1 MKKSRWNTLRGYF
14 FKKQEFDNA
23 NAHKQVRLV
32 QAYQNI
38 FQDEFGNLTN
48 DGEIVIK
55 DLIRRGYID
64 NSVAMLTK
72 DYRVDVQATMIA
84 EGKRTLVLEIIEML
98 GFDLLKAI
106 ELQKENAYE

>member
-14 FKKQEFDNA
+14 FKNKDFDNDG
-23 NAHKQVRLV
+23 AHKQVRLV

-55 DLIRRGYID
+55 DLMQRGYVS

-72 DYRVDVQATMIA
+72 DYHVDVQATMIA

-106 ELQKENAYE
+106 ELQKDNVYE